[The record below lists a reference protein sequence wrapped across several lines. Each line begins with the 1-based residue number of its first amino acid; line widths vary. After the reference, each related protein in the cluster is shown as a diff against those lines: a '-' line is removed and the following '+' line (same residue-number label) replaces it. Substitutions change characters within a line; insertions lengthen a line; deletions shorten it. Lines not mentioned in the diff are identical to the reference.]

1 MEKESNEIVLS
12 ASNKGNESNA
22 SITIKRIYTEEEKAE
37 LERKK
42 EADRIAMEKQR
53 EAEKAEAFI
62 KKQEETA
69 AKIKAEEEKRLQE
82 AEDTRRQEAEAI
94 KKQKEDE
101 LALAN
106 EKKAFKTSCSSLSY
120 KNLFRNIS
128 QYEDQ
133 NVYFTGKVI
142 QVMGDGNFLSSMR
155 VEVTR
160 GSYGIWDDVVLL
172 NNLDTEAPKILEEDV
187 IKFWGVVEGE
197 RTYSTVLGAEVTVP
211 EINAKIIE
219 IAS

>member
-1 MEKESNEIVLS
+1 
-12 ASNKGNESNA
+12 
-22 SITIKRIYTEEEKAE
+22 
-37 LERKK
+37 
-42 EADRIAMEKQR
+42 
-53 EAEKAEAFI
+53 
-62 KKQEETA
+62 
-69 AKIKAEEEKRLQE
+69 
-82 AEDTRRQEAEAI
+82 
-94 KKQKEDE
+94 
-101 LALAN
+101 
-106 EKKAFKTSCSSLSY
+106 
-120 KNLFRNIS
+120 
-128 QYEDQ
+128 
-133 NVYFTGKVI
+133 
-142 QVMGDGNFLSSMR
+142 MGDGNFLSSMR